1 MSDTLRLQVILDGID
16 RATAPLKGI
25 LKGSN
30 ALGKSAKETRERL
43 KELNAQQK
51 QLEGFR
57 NATSRLAEAGQAM
70 STARDK
76 VRDLAAAITAANN
89 PSKNLTDEYRAAT
102 RELGKLSRAH
112 DRAVE
117 SQRQATVDMEKA
129 KIPINEL
136 ASRQAN
142 LAKQIS
148 AATGQL
154 ERQGDQLTRVR
165 EIQKRFRA
173 TQEARGQLLS
183 AGTATTA
190 TGAAVGLPLVK
201 SVKDFADL
209 QTATTDLKI
218 SMMEAGKIV
227 PKEFEQ
233 IAAKAKNLGARLPG
247 TGTDFMLAG
256 KALVE
261 QGVNFKSIVDGGL
274 EATSYLAVLLKIEK
288 DRAAEFIAKAR
299 EVHGLQDRDLPAGAD
314 LMQRARFGF
323 GLKADQIYDAMS
335 YAGTDMNIKGLVGKL
350 QTMKEYLALQGMA
363 AGVGLEG
370 SSFGTNFAHM
380 LKAMA
385 NVNKLDDAK
394 GSEGTYVRNQ
404 LASKNV
410 KLDFFDATGQFA
422 GLGKMV
428 QELEK
433 LKQFRPQDQERILKK
448 LFDTEGGRPAAIFLK
463 NGTQGFQ
470 EALDKMDKQG
480 SLNERV
486 SESLGT
492 LQNRWDALGGTTNE
506 FSTKIGGILEP
517 AVVSIM
523 EKVNNLV
530 AGLNAFIDK
539 HPKLSEVLV
548 TGAALFAALAAGVGG
563 VALAA
568 WAVSGPLSVLKT
580 GFEILGIGKYLPD
593 LSTLGKTALPF
604 VKDALIGLANIA
616 RAHPVLLLIT
626 TLAGAAA
633 LIWANWD
640 KIGPK
645 LKEWW
650 ENIGAFISDKIKY
663 LLDKLATLR
672 QAFGFAFNQTG
683 AAMGASPALAAPGVP
698 LVGNTPPLRAAGSGA
713 VTYTNAPNIT
723 ITPHPNQSPQDIARE
738 VDKRLDERNRQTA
751 AQHRSIFSDTN

>member
-1 MSDTLRLQVILDGID
+1 MSDTLRLQVILDGIN
-16 RATAPLKGI
+16 RVTAPLQDI
-25 LKGSN
+25 LKGTK
-30 ALGKSAKETRERL
+30 ALDKSAKETRERL

-57 NATSRLAEAGQAM
+57 NATSRLTEAGQAM

-76 VRDLAAAITAANN
+76 VRDLAAAITAANS

-112 DRAVE
+112 DKAVE
-117 SQRQATVDMEKA
+117 SQRQATADMEKA
-129 KIPINEL
+129 KTPVNEL

-142 LAKQIS
+142 LAKQIA

-183 AGTATTA
+183 AGTATAA

-218 SMMEAGKIV
+218 SMMEAGKVV

-233 IAAKAKNLGARLPG
+233 IAAKARELGARLPG
-247 TGTDFMLAG
+247 TGQDFMKAG

-314 LMQRARFGF
+314 LMQRARHGF
-323 GLKADQIYDAMS
+323 GLKPDQIYESMS
-335 YAGTDMNIKGLVGKL
+335 YAGTDINLKGMVGDIQK
-350 QTMKEYLALQGMA
+350 MKEYLALQGMA
-363 AGVGLEG
+363 ANVGLEG

-394 GSEGTYVRNQ
+394 GSEGRYVRDL

-410 KLDFFDATGQFA
+410 KLNFFDTAGQFA
-422 GLGKMV
+422 GFGQMV

-433 LKQFRPQDQERILKK
+433 LKQFNPQQQERITKK
-448 LFDTEGGRPAAIFLK
+448 LFDTEGGRPAAIFMK
-463 NGTQGFQ
+463 GGTQGFQ
-470 EALDKMDKQG
+470 DAITKMDKQA

-486 SESLGT
+486 GESLGT

-530 AGLNAFIDK
+530 SGLNAFIDK

-548 TGAALFAALAAGVGG
+548 TGAALFAALAGGVGG

-568 WAVSGPLSVLKT
+568 WAVSGPLSVLKA

-593 LSTLGKTALPF
+593 LTSLGKSVIPSI
-604 VKDALIGLANIA
+604 KDALNGLGTIA

-626 TLAGAAA
+626 LLAGAAA

-663 LLDKLATLR
+663 VLDKISALR
-672 QAFGFAFNQTG
+672 QAFGISFSQTG
-683 AAMGASPALAAPGVP
+683 APALAAPGGA
-698 LVGNTPPLRAAGSGA
+698 LTGNTPPLRAAGSGG
-713 VTYTNAPNIT
+713 VTYTNAPNIN
-723 ITPHPNQSPQDIARE
+723 ITSHPSQSPQDIARE

-751 AQHRSIFSDTN
+751 AQRRSIFADTN